1 MSQVRHREPRV
12 TVKLNARV
20 KSDIGW
26 GSSQIC
32 NVSPGGMMIRHIPAP
47 PLNSYVEICRG
58 SFSVVGRVRWIGC
71 DKFGVQALETID
83 LDALSNPP
91 TSPKAHN
98 GDRRREERKAALS
111 QPSPPSLAEQ
121 LAAAER
127 QSRFL
132 QFIIVVVVGVSMAV
146 LAADLLSSVFAA
158 PLQVARASMRVS
170 Q

>member
-1 MSQVRHREPRV
+1 MPTVSAYAAPSATEPLVPTTIERRETGPNDVLIAIRY
-12 TVKLNARV
+12 AGICH
-20 KSDIGW
+20 SDI
-26 GSSQIC
+26 
-32 NVSPGGMMIRHIPAP
+32 H
-47 PLNSYVEICRG
+47 L
-58 SFSVVGRVRWIGC
+58 VR
-71 DKFGVQALETID
+71 
-83 LDALSNPP
+83 
-91 TSPKAHN
+91 
-98 GDRRREERKAALS
+98 GDRGPVLFRQQRVGLDGTHFKMLKFRSMYTDAEERKAALS